1 MKGGPLADRMH
12 KGDYYK
18 PNEVRSLTNWAIEVV
33 ARNFELYPHLKGVTY
48 QAVVDEIIEKTSV
61 TLPIAITAPYVHH
74 ESYWKRACETRWKNV
89 RPGPEE
95 HGWSWKQAYMETH
108 IQELVMKS
116 EDEEHLA
123 SEIMAAKYYLFF
135 INVSQLPSHM
145 NMRVLFMN
153 APTVTTLA
161 VTFGAKHLG
170 SEYER
175 SQFGMR
181 LQDAANLCECI
192 KNSLCLTSLSLTCNL
207 LDDDLVKL
215 LSLGLLSNKTITE
228 LNLSHNRISD
238 SGAKK
243 LAKYLFRT
251 SVLVWLDLSDNLIS
265 EEGARYFSQALR
277 NNKSLEAFNIKHNR
291 LSDKA
296 GAKLLHGLEHN
307 ETLLSLNLSANQLS
321 TLSVNKLLD
330 LLGPETRSNIKE
342 LDVSCNMLYDSEVE
356 EVIKEEMLG
365 ALTALEALL
374 TTHCQLVKL
383 DLRNCGLP
391 RSNA

>member
-1 MKGGPLADRMH
+1 MKGGPLADRMQ

-18 PNEVRSLTNWAIEVV
+18 PNEVRSLMSWATEMV
-33 ARNFELYPHLKGVTY
+33 ARNFEMYPHLAGVTF
-48 QAVVDEIIEKTSV
+48 QAVVDQIIEQTAV

-74 ESYWKRACETRWKNV
+74 ESYWKRACESRWKNV
-89 RPGPEE
+89 RPED

-108 IQELVMKS
+108 VQELIMKS

-123 SEIMAAKYYLFF
+123 SEILAAKYYLFF
-135 INVSQLPSHM
+135 ISVSQLPSHM
-145 NMRVLFMN
+145 NMRVLFLN
-153 APTVTTLA
+153 APTITSLS

-175 SQFGMR
+175 SQFGMK
-181 LQDAANLCECI
+181 LQDAANLCECV
-192 KNSLCLTSLSLTCNL
+192 KTSMCLTSLSLTCNL

-215 LSLGLLSNKTITE
+215 LSLGLLANKTITE
-228 LNLSHNRISD
+228 LNLSHNRIAD

-277 NNKSLEAFNIKHNR
+277 NNKSLESFSIKHNR

-296 GAKLLHGLEHN
+296 GAKLLHGLEQN
-307 ETLLSLNLSANQLS
+307 ETLVTLNMSANQLS

-330 LLGPETRSNIKE
+330 LLGPESRSAIRD
-342 LDVSCNMLYDSEVE
+342 LDISCNMLYDAEVE
-356 EVIKEEMLG
+356 EVIREDMLS

-374 TTHCQLVKL
+374 SAHCPLVKL
-383 DLRNCGLP
+383 DLRNAGLP
-391 RSNA
+391 RSMM

>member
-1 MKGGPLADRMH
+1 MRGGPLADRMQ

-18 PNEVRSLTNWAIEVV
+18 PNEVRSLMSWATEVV
-33 ARNFELYPHLKGVTY
+33 ARNFELYPHLTGVTY
-48 QAVVDEIIEKTSV
+48 SAVVDSIIEQTSV
-61 TLPIAITAPYVHH
+61 SLPIAITAPFVHH
-74 ESYWKRACETRWKNV
+74 ESYWKRACESRWKNV
-89 RPGPEE
+89 RPEE

-108 IQELVMKS
+108 IQELIMKS

-123 SEIMAAKYYLFF
+123 SEILAAKYYLFF
-135 INVSQLPSHM
+135 ITVSQLPSHM
-145 NMRVLFMN
+145 NMRVLFLN
-153 APTVTTLA
+153 APTITGLA

-175 SQFGMR
+175 SQFGMK
-181 LQDAANLCECI
+181 LQDAANLCECV
-192 KNSLCLTSLSLTCNL
+192 KTSLCLTSLFLTCNL

-228 LNLSHNRISD
+228 LNLSHNRIAD
-238 SGAKK
+238 AGAKK

-277 NNKSLEAFNIKHNR
+277 NNKSLESFSIKHNR

-307 ETLLSLNLSANQLS
+307 ETLVSLNISANQLS

-330 LLGPETRSNIKE
+330 LLGPESHSAIRE
-342 LDVSCNMLYDSEVE
+342 LDISCNMLYDAEVE
-356 EVIKEEMLG
+356 EVIREDMLS

-374 TTHCQLVKL
+374 TAHCRLVKL
-383 DLRNCGLP
+383 DLRNAGLP
-391 RSNA
+391 RSKR